1 MLKVSYRPN
10 QSKKNLFSQDVF
22 AKRCKQG
29 LTQEQ
34 MAEYLFV
41 SVNAYKK
48 IEAGHIPKT
57 GFLLLI
63 CAKLGLEPMDY
74 LEEALKQE
82 KRDVLLQVQETETV

>member
-1 MLKVSYRPN
+1 M
-10 QSKKNLFSQDVF
+10 
-22 AKRCKQG
+22 RCKQG

-57 GFLLLI
+57 GFFLLI